1 MGGRNVADAPGG
13 ENLRN
18 QGGVPHL
25 SQIPND
31 SALPG
36 DFADD
41 ALNNVSNKLVRV
53 VITATGGTGG
63 ATAGTIS
70 VQVQNLDGTPIT
82 RAVTIALD
90 SSLTQYAGPLAATGT
105 AYFGAATTGTLIL
118 GSGALTALVTT
129 NASGLYEG
137 ALADAADETA
147 YFSARTAPGG
157 AASNAAGCVVAE
169 CVPDDAVWSA

>member
-1 MGGRNVADAPGG
+1 MGGVNSNSLPTSAEIRKNSAIPFA
-13 ENLRN
+13 
-18 QGGVPHL
+18 

-31 SALPG
+31 SQLAG
-36 DFADD
+36 NNVDD
-41 ALNNVSNKLVRV
+41 ALNGISADMVRV
-53 VITATGGTGG
+53 TITATGGTGG

-70 VQVQNLDGTPIT
+70 VQVSDLDGNAIT
-82 RAVTIALD
+82 RAVNIALD

-105 AYFGAATTGTLIL
+105 AYFGAATTGTLVL

-129 NASGLYEG
+129 DATGLYEG

-157 AASNAAGCVVAE
+157 FASNAAGCIVVQ
-169 CVPDDAVWSA
+169 CVPDSATWAA